1 VSRTWKITLVS
12 ELAGP
17 PDEGMRVWSKHY
29 AATMRSAGHSV
40 VELVFAGSP
49 RCAAAEPHNLARL
62 RASRPD
68 VIQYVPY
75 SGLTHAALLRL
86 RLLGLAAP
94 TAARSIAVL
103 QSAREGLTAPPGLA
117 ASVALF
123 ASERLRSATGR
134 IANTSAVVYPI
145 VDTTRFAPGPIDA
158 AAVRR
163 ELGVP
168 EDLPLILHVGHLRRS
183 RGLDVLGALAETRE
197 LSVLMIASTST
208 EADPEVW
215 HRLEARGVHVVR
227 RYLPDIERVY
237 RAADV
242 YVFPV
247 EDPLGSIEV
256 PLSVIEALASGL
268 PVVST
273 PFGALP
279 ELFARAPDVSFV
291 RPDAFAP
298 AVANAVA
305 QDGGG
310 RRADLAPCSEERFV
324 AAVEDALARSNTD
337 RATLVVLSG
346 VDGAGKST
354 QIRLLHDHLEAR
366 GLIVATLW
374 CRWDP
379 LLAKPAVALLG
390 LLARSRRPGRVSAA
404 RRQDMRRSIR
414 ARILGYRPAWLAWRA
429 LMVVD
434 YGMRLAPAVRRARRV
449 NDVLLLDR
457 YWHDVMVD
465 FSFGGPLHEPPALL
479 LRLLPRAQGIVI
491 LDVPETVALQRKAE
505 TGDMRYLSERRRLY
519 REAAERYDAVIV
531 DATPASVEVFGR
543 LSAAVDGIVRTPELG
558 GRLMGTAA

>member
-1 VSRTWKITLVS
+1 MSHTWNITLVS

-17 PDEGMRVWSKHY
+17 ADEGMRVWSKHY
-29 AATMRSAGHSV
+29 VAAMRSAGHSV
-40 VELVFAGSP
+40 AELVLAGSP
-49 RCAAAEPHNLARL
+49 RRAAADPRNLARL

-75 SGLTHAALLRL
+75 SGLTPASLLRL
-86 RLLGLAAP
+86 RLLGLAVP
-94 TAARSIAVL
+94 KAARSIAVL
-103 QSAREGLTAPPGLA
+103 QSARAGLSAPPGLA

-123 ASERLRSATGR
+123 ASERLRAATGR
-134 IANTSAVVYPI
+134 IAETSVVVYPI
-145 VDTTRFAPGPIDA
+145 VDTTRFAPAPVDR

-168 EDLPLILHVGHLRRS
+168 GDLPLVLHVGHLKRS
-183 RGLDVLGALAETRE
+183 RGLDILGTLAESRE
-197 LSVLMIASTST
+197 LSVLVIASTST
-208 EADPEVW
+208 EADPEVRR
-215 HRLEARGVHVVR
+215 RLEARGVRVVR
-227 RYLPDIERVY
+227 RYLPDIERAY

-247 EDPLGSIEV
+247 EDPLGSIEA
-256 PLSVIEALASGL
+256 PLSVIEAVASGL

-279 ELFARAPDVSFV
+279 ELFARDRGVSFA
-291 RPDAFAP
+291 RPDAFASRRG
-298 AVANAVA
+298 
-305 QDGGG
+305 DG
-310 RRADLAPCSEERFV
+310 RRSRPGRRSRRPLRMLRG
-324 AAVEDALARSNTD
+324 ALRRRRRGRAGLHPE

-354 QIRLLHDHLEAR
+354 QIALLRDHLAGR
-366 GLIVATLW
+366 GMTVATLW

-390 LLARSRRPGRVSAA
+390 LLARLRRPRRAGAA
-404 RRQDMRRSIR
+404 PAADVRRSIR
-414 ARILGYRPAWLAWRA
+414 ARILRHRAAWLAWRA

-434 YGMRLAPAVRRARRV
+434 YGMRLAPAVRRARRL
-449 NDVLLLDR
+449 NDVVLLDR

-479 LRLLPRAQGIVI
+479 LRLLPEAQGIVI
-491 LDVPETVALQRKAE
+491 LDRARGGRARTRRRDSRRA
-505 TGDMRYLSERRRLY
+505 YLSERRRLY

-531 DATPASVEVFGR
+531 DAAPRLARSSGRCPRRSTASCRGCR
-543 LSAAVDGIVRTPELG
+543 SAAD
-558 GRLMGTAA
+558 RLMGRAA

>member
-1 VSRTWKITLVS
+1 MSRAWKITLVS
-12 ELAGP
+12 ELTGP
-17 PDEGMRVWSKHY
+17 PDEGMRVWSKRY
-29 AATMRSAGHSV
+29 VAAMRSAGHSV
-40 VELVFAGSP
+40 VELDLAGPP
-49 RCAAAEPHNLARL
+49 RYTASDPRNLARL
-62 RASRPD
+62 RDTRPD

-75 SGLTHAALLRL
+75 SGVTPAALLRL
-86 RLLGLAAP
+86 RLLGLAVP

-103 QSAREGLTAPPGLA
+103 QCAQAGLIAPPSLA

-134 IANTSAVVYPI
+134 IAETSAVVYPF
-145 VDTTRFAPGPIDA
+145 VDTARFAPAPVDA

-163 ELGVP
+163 ELGVQG
-168 EDLPLILHVGHLRRS
+168 DLPLVLHVGHLKRS
-183 RGLDVLGALAETRE
+183 RGLDVLGALAESRDLT
-197 LSVLMIASTST
+197 VVMIASTST
-208 EADPEVW
+208 HADPEV
-215 HRLEARGVHVVR
+215 RRGLEARGVHVVR

-247 EDPLGSIEV
+247 EDPLGSIDA
-256 PLSVIEALASGL
+256 PLSVLEAVASGL

-279 ELFARAPDVSFV
+279 ELFARGPGVTFA
-291 RPDAFAP
+291 RPDGFP
-298 AVANAVA
+298 SAVATVVA
-305 QDGGG
+305 LTGRDG
-310 RRADLAPCSEERFV
+310 RADLAACSEERFV
-324 AAVEDALARSNTD
+324 ETVEDALARSARL

-354 QIRLLHDHLEAR
+354 QIMLLRDHLEAR
-366 GLIVATLW
+366 GLSVGTLW

-390 LLARSRRPGRVSAA
+390 LLARARRPGRVRAA
-404 RRQDMRRSIR
+404 GRPEVRRSIR
-414 ARILGYRPAWLAWRA
+414 ARLLRRRPAWLAWRA

-434 YGMRLAPAVRRARRV
+434 YGLRLAPAVRRARRE

-479 LRLLPRAQGIVI
+479 RRLLPPAHGVIV
-491 LDVPETVALQRKAE
+491 LDLPEAVALERKAE
-505 TGDMRYLSERRRLY
+505 AADVVYLSERRRLY

-531 DATPASVEVFGR
+531 DASPGAAEVFR
-543 LSAAVDGIVRTPELG
+543 KLSTAVDGIIRSPEPG
-558 GRLMGTAA
+558 GRRMGRAA